1 VTEIQQSPLYASYI
15 EKLGWAV
22 DRVENSYVFIKK
34 FPIIGSLVKI
44 QRVTSLPSLSKLHPV
59 LTKYH
64 VGQIS
69 VEPDSSI
76 PQKQFDAWCANLTKR
91 VRLMRSPFL
100 PTKTLRIDL
109 EPDEAVIFSR
119 FAEAKR
125 RAVRRAQKNNLQI
138 YKSTNIDEF
147 IRLKNKSVGFLGF
160 ITSYGVKK
168 LWQTFPKNQKTI
180 LVDTHL
186 TSGILLLFWDKI
198 AYYWLAGATRQ
209 GKKLFA
215 PTLLVWEALK
225 LSKKRGCKQFDFVG
239 VWDERT
245 PRQNLKWKG
254 FTKFKEGFGGK
265 PMYYPILR

>member
-1 VTEIQQSPLYASYI
+1 MTEIQQSPLYASYI

-64 VGQIS
+64 VGQI
-69 VEPDSSI
+69 
-76 PQKQFDAWCANLTKR
+76 
-91 VRLMRSPFL
+91 PFL